1 MKKLMIVVGLCLLGI
16 TTWAQSKN
24 TSTEVKDYREVDGKI
39 IVEMVVNGVMADF
52 VLDLAG
58 HNAILPE
65 YLEKLNIDPNVRGE
79 FRYDTFQYK
88 RVPVEKSVKIGSMS
102 FGNSVF
108 GNDVSAFVLKDEP
121 YLRKLGVA
129 GVVGSSLFGNVVL
142 TIDSRR
148 KKITMS
154 SPYRPAYMKLDH
166 RSNMELIAALG
177 VVCPVELDGVT
188 SSLLLDT
195 WNDGM
200 IVLNAEDFAK
210 FNGKNGNEVKVSV
223 GYGSTET
230 VAKSKIAGKC
240 HFVKN
245 DFTDVVVA
253 ENESLPR
260 SVLGNGILKKGLVS
274 IDYGKQ
280 KVYFQPFDLAEV
292 KDEVMNADEVK
303 VEAGKLNPITREY
316 FLEHVY
322 DYRKSKEFVFKG
334 DKPVVIDFWATWC
347 GPCMR
352 LIPELEK
359 MAEKYKD
366 QVIFL
371 KVNADKEKE
380 LCGMFNVVAL
390 PTLFFIPVGGK
401 PIIEVGATP
410 EKFEEIDK
418 YYILFIRVFE
428 RNGATT

>member
-1 MKKLMIVVGLCLLGI
+1 MVLSLCLLTLG
-16 TTWAQSKN
+16 TWAQAKN
-24 TSTEVKDYREVDGKI
+24 TSVEVKDYREVDGKI
-39 IVEMVVNGVMADF
+39 ILEMVVNGVIADF

-65 YLEKLNIDPNVRGE
+65 YVEKLKIDPNVPGD

-88 RVPVEKSVKIGSMS
+88 KVSIEKSVKIGSIS

-108 GNDVSAFVLKDEP
+108 GNEVAAFVLKDEP

-129 GVVGSSLFGNVVL
+129 GVVGSSLFNNVVL
-142 TIDSRR
+142 TIDSKR

-154 SPYRPAYMKLDH
+154 NPYRPSYMKLDH
-166 RSNMELIAALG
+166 RSNMDLIPASG
-177 VVCPVELDGVT
+177 IVCPVVLDGVT
-188 SSLLLDT
+188 YSLLLDT
-195 WNDGM
+195 WNNGM
-200 IVLNAEDFAK
+200 ITLNAADFAK
-210 FNGKNGNEVKVSV
+210 LNGKDGGNVKVSE
-223 GYGSTET
+223 GYA
-230 VAKSKIAGKC
+230 AKSKVVAAC
-240 HFVKN
+240 HFVKG
-245 DFTDVVVA
+245 DFSDITVA
-253 ENESLPR
+253 ENGSLPR
-260 SVLGNGILKKGLVS
+260 SVIGNEILKQGLLS
-274 IDYGKQ
+274 IDYGKR

-292 KDEVMNADEVK
+292 KDEVIGADEVK
-303 VEAGKLNPITREY
+303 VESGKLNPITREY

-322 DYRKSKEFVFKG
+322 DYRKSSEFVFKG

-380 LCGMFNVVAL
+380 LCGMFNIVAL
-390 PTLFFIPVGGK
+390 PTVFFIPVNGK
-401 PIIEVGATP
+401 PIVEMGATP
-410 EKFEEIDK
+410 EKYVEIIEK
-418 YYILFIRVFE
+418 QLLKK
-428 RNGATT
+428 

>member
-1 MKKLMIVVGLCLLGI
+1 MIWGLCLFCM
-16 TTWAQSKN
+16 TAWTQVKN
-24 TSTEVKDYREVDGKI
+24 TSVEVKDYREVDGKI
-39 IVEMVVNGVMADF
+39 ILEMVVNGVIADF

-65 YLEKLNIDPNVRGE
+65 FVEKLKIDPNVAGD
-79 FRYDTFQYK
+79 FRYDSFQYK
-88 RVPVEKSVKIGSMS
+88 KVPVEKSVKIENIS

-108 GNDVSAFVLKDEP
+108 ENEVSAFVLKDEP

-129 GVVGSSLFGNVVL
+129 GVVGGALFRNVVL
-142 TIDSRR
+142 TIDSKR

-154 SPYRPAYMKLDH
+154 NPYRPSYMKLDH
-166 RSNMELIAALG
+166 RSNMDLIPASG
-177 VVCPVELDGVT
+177 IVCPVVLDGVT
-188 SSLLLDT
+188 YSLLLDT

-200 IVLNAEDFAK
+200 VTLNTVDFARL
-210 FNGKNGNEVKVSV
+210 NGKGGEKANIRE
-223 GYGSTET
+223 GYGDAVLATQSK
-230 VAKSKIAGKC
+230 VAGVCHFAKS
-240 HFVKN
+240 
-245 DFTDVVVA
+245 DFADVVVL
-253 ENESLPR
+253 ENNTLPR
-260 SVLGNGILKKGLVS
+260 SVLGNGILKKGLLS
-274 IDYGKQ
+274 IDYGKR

-292 KDEVMNADEVK
+292 KDEVVGADEVK
-303 VEAGKLNPITREY
+303 VEAGKLNSITREY
-316 FLEHVY
+316 FLEHIY
-322 DYRKSKEFVFKG
+322 DYRKDKEFVFKG

-380 LCGMFNVVAL
+380 LCGMFNIVAL

-401 PIIEVGATP
+401 PIVEMGATP
-410 EKFEEIDK
+410 EKYIEIIENQLLK
-418 YYILFIRVFE
+418 K
-428 RNGATT
+428 

>member
-1 MKKLMIVVGLCLLGI
+1 MMVVGLCLLI
-16 TTWAQSKN
+16 MTARAQLKN

-39 IVEMVVNGVMADF
+39 ILEMVVNGVMADF

-65 YLEKLNIDPNVRGE
+65 FVEKLNIDPNVKGD
-79 FRYDTFQYK
+79 FRYDTYQYK
-88 RVPVEKSVKIGSMS
+88 KVPVKNSVSIETIS

-108 GNDVSAFVLKDEP
+108 GYGCAAFVLKDEP

-129 GVVGSSLFGNVVL
+129 GVVGGALFRNVVL

-154 SPYRPAYMKLDH
+154 NPYRPSYMKLDH
-166 RSNMELIAALG
+166 RSNMELITAYG
-177 VVCPVELDGVT
+177 VVCPVVLDGVT
-188 SSLLLDT
+188 CSLLLDT

-200 IVLNAEDFAK
+200 VTLNATDFARL
-210 FNGKNGNEVKVSV
+210 NGKNGKEIKVSE
-223 GYGSTET
+223 GYGEAVMASR
-230 VAKSKIAGKC
+230 SKVVGIC
-240 HFVKN
+240 HFVKS
-245 DFTDVVVA
+245 DFADVVVA
-253 ENESLPR
+253 ENNTLPR
-260 SVLGNGILKKGLVS
+260 SVLGNGILKKGLLS

-280 KVYFQPFDLAEV
+280 KVYFQPFDLIEV
-292 KDEVMNADEVK
+292 KDEILGADEVK
-303 VEAGKLNPITREY
+303 IEAGKLNPITREY
-316 FLEHVY
+316 FLEHIY
-322 DYRKSKEFVFKG
+322 DYRKDKEFVFKG

-380 LCGMFNVVAL
+380 LCGIFNVMAL
-390 PTLFFIPVGGK
+390 PTLVFIPVGGK
-401 PIIEVGATP
+401 PIVEMGATP
-410 EKFEEIDK
+410 EKYIEIIENQLLK
-418 YYILFIRVFE
+418 K
-428 RNGATT
+428 

>member
-1 MKKLMIVVGLCLLGI
+1 MIMRRLMMILGLSLLSMTI
-16 TTWAQSKN
+16 WAQSKN
-24 TSTEVKDYREVDGKI
+24 TSVEVKDYREVDGKI
-39 IVEMVVNGVMADF
+39 ILEMVVNGVMADF

-65 YLEKLNIDPNVRGE
+65 YVEKLNIDANVKGD

-88 RVPVEKSVKIGSMS
+88 RVPVEKSVNIEAIS

-108 GNDVSAFVLKDEP
+108 GNGVAAFVLKDEP

-129 GVVGSSLFGNVVL
+129 GIVGGTLFRNVVL

-154 SPYRPAYMKLDH
+154 NPYRPAYMKLDH
-166 RSNMELIAALG
+166 RSNIEVVTASGI
-177 VVCPVELDGVT
+177 VCPVELDGV
-188 SSLLLDT
+188 SYSLLLDT

-200 IVLNAEDFAK
+200 IVLNSADFAG
-210 FNGKNGNEVKVSV
+210 FNGKGGNEMKKSV
-223 GYGSTET
+223 GYAGTDV
-230 VAKSKIAGKC
+230 VASSKIAGKC
-240 HFVKN
+240 RFVKS
-245 DFTDVVVA
+245 DFTDVAVV

-260 SVLGNGILKKGLVS
+260 SVLGNGILKQGLVS

-292 KDEVMNADEVK
+292 KDEVTGSNEVK

-401 PIIEVGATP
+401 PIIDVGATP
-410 EKFEEIDK
+410 EKYVEIIENQLLK
-418 YYILFIRVFE
+418 K
-428 RNGATT
+428 

>member
-1 MKKLMIVVGLCLLGI
+1 MILGLSLLSI
-16 TTWAQSKN
+16 TIWAQSKN
-24 TSTEVKDYREVDGKI
+24 TSVEVKDYREVDGKI
-39 IVEMVVNGVMADF
+39 ILEMVVNGVMADF

-65 YLEKLNIDPNVRGE
+65 YVEKLNIDANVKGD

-88 RVPVEKSVKIGSMS
+88 RVPVEKSVNIETIS

-108 GNDVSAFVLKDEP
+108 ANGVAAFVLKDEP

-129 GVVGSSLFGNVVL
+129 GIVGGTLFRNVVL

-154 SPYRPAYMKLDH
+154 NPYRPAYMKLDH
-166 RSNMELIAALG
+166 RSNIEVVTASGI
-177 VVCPVELDGVT
+177 VCPVELDGV
-188 SSLLLDT
+188 SYSLLLDT

-200 IVLNAEDFAK
+200 IVLNSADFAG
-210 FNGKNGNEVKVSV
+210 FNGKGGNEMKKSV
-223 GYGSTET
+223 GYAGTDV
-230 VAKSKIAGKC
+230 VASSKIAGKC
-240 HFVKN
+240 RFVKS
-245 DFTDVVVA
+245 DFTDVAVV

-260 SVLGNGILKKGLVS
+260 SVLGNGILKQGLVS

-292 KDEVMNADEVK
+292 KDEVTGSNEVK

-401 PIIEVGATP
+401 PIIDVGATP
-410 EKFEEIDK
+410 EKYVEIIENQLLK
-418 YYILFIRVFE
+418 K
-428 RNGATT
+428 